1 MKSYGQIA
9 YEAYCES
16 TEWRSLVTK
25 APLPQWNNVKPE
37 IQNAWIK
44 AANAVINEFTF
55 SQNSTCVK
63 TTVTA

>member
-9 YEAYCES
+9 YEAYCET

-25 APLPQWNNVKPE
+25 ASLPQWNNVKPE
-37 IQNAWIK
+37 IQNAWSN
-44 AANAVINEFTF
+44 AANAVIREAAI
-55 SQNSTCVK
+55 SQSSGCIK